1 MSGLWSVSLPLH
13 PSALLRPPSL
23 PSPLPAM
30 LRVCVCVHLTCWPVT
45 SRMCVPLNMSVC
57 PASLCVHSCE
67 DHESEGPSKV
77 QGQVHEVPVHLG
89 HDGQGEGRETEAVIT
104 ARWEGRGRGGQTD

>member
-1 MSGLWSVSLPLH
+1 
-13 PSALLRPPSL
+13 
-23 PSPLPAM
+23 
-30 LRVCVCVHLTCWPVT
+30 
-45 SRMCVPLNMSVC
+45 MCVPLNMSVC

-67 DHESEGPSKV
+67 DHESKGQSKV

-104 ARWEGRGRGGQTD
+104 ARWEGRGGVDRQTDCVNLLFFVLMV